1 MQPAPSP
8 PPIYEGG
15 HVPSGG
21 VGYNPSPKLPL
32 QEILNQELQT
42 CSDDNT
48 GIKYIVFCLF
58 CLERVRFP
66 KDSYFY
72 RTQVQL
78 LRCLV
83 SQALTKLVMLLNFEV
98 ELAQLR

>member
-1 MQPAPSP
+1 MSLTFSDATHCFNIQYKQMHEKLQNSAITVHLVNPQGLFIVVLFHKTVH

-48 GIKYIVFCLF
+48 GIKYIVF
-58 CLERVRFP
+58 
-66 KDSYFY
+66 
-72 RTQVQL
+72 
-78 LRCLV
+78 
-83 SQALTKLVMLLNFEV
+83 A
-98 ELAQLR
+98 

>member
-1 MQPAPSP
+1 MSLTFSDATHCSNIQYKQIHEKLQNSAITVHPENPQGLFIVTIQNSIKLCNP
-8 PPIYEGG
+8 PPPFSGGG

-48 GIKYIVFCLF
+48 GIKYIVF
-58 CLERVRFP
+58 
-66 KDSYFY
+66 
-72 RTQVQL
+72 
-78 LRCLV
+78 
-83 SQALTKLVMLLNFEV
+83 A
-98 ELAQLR
+98 